1 MHSSGWVTGV
11 TGRPTLAT
19 CPRKSWS
26 SPSSVRFSLRAVL
39 RAASLELRRAS
50 RSLSR
55 AWAASKSPSFLVL
68 LGREESVSGS
78 HLARTGPLCGPPNG
92 QKRASLHR
100 SACIHELL
108 GPYLPKISQKPLL
121 ASVPFP

>member
-19 CPRKSWS
+19 CPRRSWS

-68 LGREESVSGS
+68 LGKRRVSV
-78 HLARTGPLCGPPNG
+78 R
-92 QKRASLHR
+92 
-100 SACIHELL
+100 I
-108 GPYLPKISQKPLL
+108 
-121 ASVPFP
+121 PFG

>member
-19 CPRKSWS
+19 CPRRSWS

-68 LGREESVSGS
+68 LGKRRVGVRIPFGEDRTSLRSSQRSEEGI
-78 HLARTGPLCGPPNG
+78 LT
-92 QKRASLHR
+92 
-100 SACIHELL
+100 
-108 GPYLPKISQKPLL
+108 
-121 ASVPFP
+121 